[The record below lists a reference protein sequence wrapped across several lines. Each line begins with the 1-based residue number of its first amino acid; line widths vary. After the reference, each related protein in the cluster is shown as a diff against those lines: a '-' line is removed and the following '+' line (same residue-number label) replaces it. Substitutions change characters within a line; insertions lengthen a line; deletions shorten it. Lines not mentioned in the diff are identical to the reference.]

1 MTDDNVIPLR
11 GAKPA
16 QHLPELVVQMDGAG
30 RVTTVLNLSEVNP
43 EHDAFPTEITPVFDG
58 RFFITMTVPG
68 GKLVW
73 IVETF
78 GIIRPASPI
87 ETKLWLENRAMTAE
101 PTEDELQRVSQAL
114 LRVMANPKEG
124 IAPQLLGYAAE
135 MCAKLA
141 ARTQG
146 QRLPTF
152 SQKDGIEPEAV

>member
-1 MTDDNVIPLR
+1 MSNDGTT
-11 GAKPA
+11 
-16 QHLPELVVQMDGAG
+16 HLTIDMYNTKLKHPHIADV
-30 RVTTVLNLSEVNP
+30 S
-43 EHDAFPTEITPVFDG
+43 
-58 RFFITMTVPG
+58 
-68 GKLVW
+68 KLVW

-141 ARTQG
+141 ARTPG